1 MIEDGMVVVPLPGFA
16 ARTEARSHGVLVLT
30 SEGVA
35 IVRRQR
41 FDVGACQVRND
52 YALMVIVQLG
62 DAHGL
67 LEEETIRVA
76 TMQVKPASQVVE
88 LKRAM
93 MKAMPEEVTV

>member
-76 TMQVKPASQVVE
+76 TMQVKQASQVVE